1 MARVLVVDDNPAVR
15 ASIGVVLEHGGFS
28 AMVAGD
34 GRAGL
39 QVLESQEFDV
49 LIVDVFMPEMDGFEF
64 IRSVRQQKPNLP
76 IIAISGASFGS
87 HATAAPDFLSM
98 ATKLGAIRSLRK
110 PFKPADLYDAINACL
125 AQTAQDQAVHR

>member
-1 MARVLVVDDNPAVR
+1 MARILVVDDSSAVR
-15 ASIGVVLEHGGFS
+15 AAIAIMLEREGFD
-28 AMVAGD
+28 ALLVDG
-34 GRAGL
+34 GRAG
-39 QVLESQEFDV
+39 VETVAAQEFDV

-76 IIAISGASFGS
+76 IIAISGGSFGS
-87 HATAAPDFLSM
+87 DAPGAPDFLSM

-125 AQTAQDQAVHR
+125 ARTAQDQAAHK